1 MCCVVYE
8 SSIFDQDN
16 LSEDQMINQKYFVA
30 EKKYVKEEFTS
41 VSMCVL

>member
-1 MCCVVYE
+1 MCCVVYR

-16 LSEDQMINQKYFVA
+16 LSEDQMINQKYFVV
-30 EKKYVKEEFTS
+30 EKKYVKEEFAS